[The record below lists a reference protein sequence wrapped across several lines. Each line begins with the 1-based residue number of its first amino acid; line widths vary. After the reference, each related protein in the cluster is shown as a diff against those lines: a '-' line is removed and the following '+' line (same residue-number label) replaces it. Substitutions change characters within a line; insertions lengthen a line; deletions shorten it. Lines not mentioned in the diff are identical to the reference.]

1 MSVSGST
8 SAFAGA
14 KNLGSCPLQVS
25 RMGYGAWPLSYAE
38 RPDEATALAVLHRA
52 LDNGV
57 RFIDTSDA
65 YCKDESEKHHNER
78 LIRKALASYPDQTA
92 AQQVVVATK
101 GICVRPEGRWE
112 RCATPE
118 QIKKAIAGS
127 HEALCGKEKPI
138 DLWQIHWCQVQN
150 GNHPDDKLVPLETL
164 LAPVTEAIGAGI
176 VSYVGLSNCD
186 LEQIKAAQACLPPG
200 RLVSVQNRYNMWDRS
215 SERLGV
221 LEYCQAEGLAFLP
234 WSPLGGRSNSGDKGL
249 LREVEHFPNLNRI
262 AAAKGIGPE
271 RLALAAMVAKWP
283 CITHI
288 TSARQEAHLL
298 DSLASVDV
306 EVTAAELE
314 QIYAEGDQGEGEP
327 PWQK

>member
-1 MSVSGST
+1 MLRGSLF
-8 SAFAGA
+8 SASSHPL
-14 KNLGSCPLQVS
+14 LGLRHDLQALLAHPRQPGLLGRREACRRLRDAAIVQ
-25 RMGYGAWPLSYAE
+25 PPQ
-38 RPDEATALAVLHRA
+38 RPVGQLVAC
-52 LDNGV
+52 GQPV
-57 RFIDTSDA
+57 RELVVDA
-65 YCKDESEKHHNER
+65 YAPPH
-78 LIRKALASYPDQTA
+78 A
-92 AQQVVVATK
+92 AVVRA
-101 GICVRPEGRWE
+101 
-112 RCATPE
+112 
-118 QIKKAIAGS
+118 AGS

-150 GNHPDDKLVPLETL
+150 GNHADDKLVPLETL

-314 QIYAEGDQGEGEP
+314 EIYAEGDQGEGEP

>member
-14 KNLGSCPLQVS
+14 KNLGSCPLQIS

-78 LIRKALASYPDQTA
+78 LIRKALASYPDQAA
-92 AQQVVVATK
+92 AQQVIVATK

-138 DLWQIHWCQVQN
+138 DLWQIHWCQVR
-150 GNHPDDKLVPLETL
+150 
-164 LAPVTEAIGAGI
+164 A
-176 VSYVGLSNCD
+176 
-186 LEQIKAAQACLPPG
+186 
-200 RLVSVQNRYNMWDRS
+200 
-215 SERLGV
+215 
-221 LEYCQAEGLAFLP
+221 
-234 WSPLGGRSNSGDKGL
+234 
-249 LREVEHFPNLNRI
+249 
-262 AAAKGIGPE
+262 
-271 RLALAAMVAKWP
+271 
-283 CITHI
+283 
-288 TSARQEAHLL
+288 
-298 DSLASVDV
+298 
-306 EVTAAELE
+306 TAATRGCARLCQPRFACPRSANRPVFCCRCRTETTPTTSSCLSRRS
-314 QIYAEGDQGEGEP
+314 
-327 PWQK
+327 